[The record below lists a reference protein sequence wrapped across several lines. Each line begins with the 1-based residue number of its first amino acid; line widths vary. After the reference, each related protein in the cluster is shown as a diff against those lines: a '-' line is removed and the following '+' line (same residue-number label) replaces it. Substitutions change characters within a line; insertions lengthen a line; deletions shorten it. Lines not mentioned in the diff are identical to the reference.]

1 MPAQG
6 QTPGPVSPLAT
17 ELGTGF
23 VPNSPE
29 VTAQQIAGV
38 EALAQAAQAL
48 AQGPAQSETP
58 GEARAAGQAV
68 AGQPKP
74 GASSAMASV
83 GGVSMGGD
91 SSSNQLSPSE
101 SLQLQPDAQGDSRA
115 ADSNQDAE
123 IKALRFK
130 EEPWFAELP
139 PTLREAI
146 HARARRRAPR
156 GYEERMRRYFE
167 SID

>member
-6 QTPGPVSPLAT
+6 QSPGPVSPSAT

-29 VTAQQIAGV
+29 VTAEQIAGA

-48 AQGPAQSETP
+48 AQGKAQSQTP
-58 GEARAAGQAV
+58 GEAQVNGQA
-68 AGQPKP
+68 ATGEPKP
-74 GASSAMASV
+74 GPSSAMASD
-83 GGVSMGGD
+83 GGVSIGGD
-91 SSSNQLSPSE
+91 SPDNQLAPSE
-101 SLQLQPDAQGDSRA
+101 SLQLQPDAQGDSRTA
-115 ADSNQDAE
+115 NSDQDAE
-123 IKALRFK
+123 MKTLRFK
-130 EEPWFAELP
+130 EEPWFAKLP